1 VGGLLEVLTKKQA
14 KPRGFRYKP
23 MYFKAGKS
31 EFEAYVERLRAERDA
46 SQNGQYTPINFKG
59 KFSRKNQ
66 SVISRQMALYNLRLM
81 VFLIG
86 LISLAFFLY
95 QTNIIDRAFRQF
107 LDLFSKNNGL
117 Y

>member
-1 VGGLLEVLTKKQA
+1 
-14 KPRGFRYKP
+14 
-23 MYFKAGKS
+23 MYFNAGKA
-31 EFEAYVERLRAERDA
+31 EFDAYVERLRAEREA

-59 KFSRKNQ
+59 KFSRKNR
-66 SVISRQMALYNLRLM
+66 SVISRQMALYNLRLL
-81 VFLIG
+81 VFLSG
-86 LISLAFFLY
+86 LIILAFYLY